1 MTKIKDIRTKTDAEL
16 ATFVV
21 ETRAAIAGAHIDLKT
36 KEVKQVKAIRN
47 FKRDIARALTIQSER
62 ELANL
67 EAQEA
72 THE

>member
-1 MTKIKDIRTKTDAEL
+1 M
-16 ATFVV
+16 
-21 ETRAAIAGAHIDLKT
+21 ETRAAIAGAHVDLKT